1 MILHKVL
8 EKKGIVSSK
17 NISEDIF
24 DLQQQTFIIPRMFS
38 YKVVEVSKG
47 MIGRPDLLSMYC
59 YQNDIYADILCKLNG
74 ISNPFE
80 LNEGMLVIVPDI
92 ADLDKFMYTETPL
105 ESAGTSEDNGPK
117 PKSKKEKRKANDAIV
132 GDARFKIDSNNK
144 IIIY

>member
-8 EKKGIVSSK
+8 EKKGIVSSE

-24 DLQQQTFIIPRMFS
+24 DMQQQTFIIPQSFS

-47 MIGRPDLLSMYC
+47 MIGRPDLLSKYC

-80 LNEGMLVIVPDI
+80 LNEGMLVIVPDL
-92 ADLDKFMYTETPL
+92 ADLDKFMYIERPI
-105 ESAGTSEDNGPK
+105 ESAATSEDGPK
-117 PKSKKEKRKANDAIV
+117 PKAKKDKRKANEAVI
-132 GDARFKIDSNNK
+132 GDTRFKIDSNNK

>member
-8 EKKGIVSSK
+8 EKKGIVSSE

-24 DLQQQTFIIPRMFS
+24 DMQQQTFIIPQSFS

-47 MIGRPDLLSMYC
+47 MIGRPDLLSKYC

-80 LNEGMLVIVPDI
+80 LNEGMLMIVPDL
-92 ADLDKFMYTETPL
+92 ADLDKFMYVERPI
-105 ESAGTSEDNGPK
+105 ESAATSEDGPK
-117 PKSKKEKRKANDAIV
+117 PKAKKDKRKANEAVI
-132 GDARFKIDSNNK
+132 GDTRFKIDSNNK